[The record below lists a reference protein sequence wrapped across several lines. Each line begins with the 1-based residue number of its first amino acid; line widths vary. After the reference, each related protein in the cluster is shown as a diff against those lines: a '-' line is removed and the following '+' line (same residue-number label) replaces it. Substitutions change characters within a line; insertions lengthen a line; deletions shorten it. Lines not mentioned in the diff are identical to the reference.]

1 MEDLVQLAGIA
12 WDPHIRGV
20 LVVATGFAVLC
31 GSVYL
36 LLSTNLGARL
46 GFLLAAGGLFG
57 WLTVLGLTWW
67 IWPPAIGPRGH
78 QPAWEVVD
86 IAYGD
91 PANSPQEVTG
101 TLPNSCWSTISRD
114 CEEVDGGTV
123 ASRLLSENP
132 ALQEELPEGQ
142 VTLSEMKSI
151 DEEGVLD
158 DLELGG
164 WTLVSVADAG
174 EPQSAASTALGKEG
188 ENLYEP
194 ADYILLD
201 TFETGGKDPLPAD
214 ANAMERLRYKIE
226 TAAQL
231 QHPTHYAVVQLQPV
245 IPQETEPGQ
254 APPTPIPDEDAPVIN
269 VVMVR
274 DLGNL
279 RVPGFLVFAGSALML
294 GVIAHAL
301 HRRDQLADE
310 HRAAAAGD

>member
-1 MEDLVQLAGIA
+1 MEHLVQLAGIA
-12 WDPHIRGV
+12 WDPHIRGI

-46 GFLLAAGGLFG
+46 GFLMAAGGLFG
-57 WLTVLGLTWW
+57 WLTILGLTWW
-67 IWPPAIGPRGH
+67 FWPPAIGPRG
-78 QPAWEVVD
+78 QAPTWEVID
-86 IAYGD
+86 IAYGS
-91 PANSPQEVTG
+91 PAESTEEAAR

-114 CEEVDGGTV
+114 CEEVDGGTEV
-123 ASRLLSENP
+123 SAVLSGNP
-132 ALQEELPEGQ
+132 AFLEDFPEGDP
-142 VTLSEMKSI
+142 TLSELKSV

-164 WTLVSVADAG
+164 WILIPATEAG
-174 EPQSAASTALGKEG
+174 EAQSAAATALGKEG
-188 ENLYEP
+188 ENLFEP
-194 ADYILLD
+194 EEYIPLD
-201 TFETGGKDPLPAD
+201 SFEIGGKDPLPEDAD
-214 ANAMERLRYKIE
+214 ALDRITHRLE
-226 TAAQL
+226 TAAQF

-245 IPQETEPGQ
+245 VPQETVPGE
-254 APPTPIPDEDAPVIN
+254 APPTPIPDEEAPVIN

-274 DLGNL
+274 NLGNL

-310 HRAAAAGD
+310 HRAAAGGG